1 MRYLILAMALFAF
14 NAEAA
19 PEQSTAPKP
28 IQAPTLVAKNPG
40 FALAQ
45 KGDWI
50 QGNPDSKVTVTEY
63 ASLSCP
69 HCAVFNQT
77 VFPQIEKKYI
87 ATNKIKFIYR
97 DYPLN
102 APALR
107 AGMVAHCTLEDKRV
121 DMINKLYKT
130 QEKWAFSK
138 DFEINLQA
146 VALEQGM
153 TKKAF
158 KNCLADKK
166 IEEMVVKS
174 RMDGT
179 QELAVAGT
187 PTVFINSERYNGVPD
202 AAGLSA
208 AIDKALAA
216 QAKP

>member
-1 MRYLILAMALFAF
+1 MRYLILALALFAF

-19 PEQSTAPKP
+19 PEQSTMAP
-28 IQAPTLVAKNPG
+28 QAPQANAIIAKNP
-40 FALAQ
+40 AYAMAQ

-50 QGNPDSKVTVTEY
+50 QGNPDAKVTVTEY

-77 VFPQIEKKYI
+77 VFPEIQKKYI

-107 AGMVAHCTLEDKRV
+107 AGMVVHCTPENKRLE
-121 DMINKLYKT
+121 MLSKLYKT
-130 QEKWAFSK
+130 QEKWSFSK

-158 KNCLADKK
+158 KKCLVDKK
-166 IEEMVVKS
+166 IEEAVVKS

-179 QELAVAGT
+179 QELSVAGT
-187 PTVFINSERYNGVPD
+187 PTVFVNGERYNGVPD
-202 AAGLSA
+202 AVGLA
-208 AIDKALAA
+208 AMIDKFLAA
-216 QAKP
+216 PKP